1 MISLI
6 CLFWDGIMQATLNFF
21 KQNWFVVDSSSK
33 FKTGHLIF
41 FRFDSVEEEFPI
53 HIFKSFLNRSTSL
66 TSFFDCKSSK
76 RASLPNFCLH
86 KVLAPYQFT
95 FKVEGKNSTQ
105 KSSFSLLPTKQSF
118 SSILKSAKIEQNEFE
133 IQIENDFEQL
143 TFQIVFHKRHN
154 ASFSS
159 SPMTAIIVRSS
170 QIQSVKL

>member
-1 MISLI
+1 
-6 CLFWDGIMQATLNFF
+6 MQATLNFF
-21 KQNWFVVDSSSK
+21 KQNWFVVDASSK
-33 FKTGHLIF
+33 FKTGHLICLT
-41 FRFDSVEEEFPI
+41 FDSVEEFPS

-154 ASFSS
+154 APFSS
-159 SPMTAIIVRSS
+159 SSMTAIIVRSS